1 MRDYEIQARAML
13 QKLYPYIEHLTGVYN
28 ISNAVAE
35 FNYKN
40 KTQIELRYGSTR
52 IALICDDFVIKF
64 NYDGWGSGT
73 FGNGASEVRMY
84 RKAVKDGFGYLFAPI
99 VPVRKGYDRTFYIMP
114 KIHDVGKF
122 DDDAEEFLNTEECA
136 YIHHNVGD
144 THYENYGWEND
155 HIVLI
160 DYAYNITV
168 WQ

>member
-1 MRDYEIQARAML
+1 MRDFEIQARALL
-13 QKLYPYIEHLTGVYN
+13 QKLYPYIEHLTGVWS
-28 ISNAVAE
+28 IENAVAE

-40 KTQIELRYGSTR
+40 KTKIKTKHGSTR

-64 NYDGWGSGT
+64 NYDGWGSGS

-114 KIHDVGKF
+114 KIHDVGKC
-122 DDDAEEFLNTEECA
+122 DENAEAFLDKKECK
-136 YIHHNVGD
+136 YITHNVGD
-144 THYENYGWEND
+144 THNENYGWENG

-160 DYAYNITV
+160 DYAYNVTL
-168 WQ
+168 WR

>member
-1 MRDYEIQARAML
+1 MRDYEIQARALL
-13 QKLYPYIEHLTGVYN
+13 QKLYPYIEHLTGVWN
-28 ISNAVAE
+28 IGTA
-35 FNYKN
+35 
-40 KTQIELRYGSTR
+40 IR
-52 IALICDDFVIKF
+52 IALICDNFVIKF
-64 NYDGWGSGT
+64 NYDGWGSET

-99 VPVRKGYDRTFYIMP
+99 IPVRKGYNRTFYIMP

-122 DDDAEEFLNTEECA
+122 DDDAEEFLNTKECA

-160 DYAYNITV
+160 DYAYNITL
-168 WQ
+168 W